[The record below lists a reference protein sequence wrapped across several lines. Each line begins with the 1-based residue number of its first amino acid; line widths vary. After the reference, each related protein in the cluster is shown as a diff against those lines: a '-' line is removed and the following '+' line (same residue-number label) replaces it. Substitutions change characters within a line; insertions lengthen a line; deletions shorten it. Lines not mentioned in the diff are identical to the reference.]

1 MYNNILQKSFFN
13 FKNLAKYLK
22 FRRQLK
28 IYYRINLVNKANK
41 VTEQHYMNFWYTS
54 KNIKEKEIHD
64 FNIKNNLSNVMKYKQ
79 RIQVK
84 FKGISLS

>member
-1 MYNNILQKSFFN
+1 
-13 FKNLAKYLK
+13 
-22 FRRQLK
+22 
-28 IYYRINLVNKANK
+28 
-41 VTEQHYMNFWYTS
+41 MNFWYTS
-54 KNIKEKEIHD
+54 KNIKEKEIHY